1 MTTPHYKPLEE
12 MLLTRALELARSLAE
27 RNQIAVEQSAD
38 AIDATLLA
46 AERETSAR
54 NLTQESQLLREVEA
68 ARVRMREGTFGI
80 CLRCEEEI
88 APKRL
93 QAIPWA
99 ALCVSCQAKVEQA
112 DQQDM
117 APRPKLAKAA

>member
-1 MTTPHYKPLEE
+1 MTTHHHKTLEDV
-12 MLLTRALELARSLAE
+12 LLARALELARSLTAE

-38 AIDATLLA
+38 EMEAKLLA

-54 NLTQESQLLREVEA
+54 TLMQDSLLLKEVQA
-68 ARVRMREGTFGI
+68 ARDRMRQGAFGI

-88 APKRL
+88 ASKRL

-99 ALCVSCQAKVEQA
+99 ALCVSCQAKAERETASWHTLAQA
-112 DQQDM
+112 
-117 APRPKLAKAA
+117 A

>member
-1 MTTPHYKPLEE
+1 MTTQHPKTFEDV
-12 MLLTRALELARSLAE
+12 LLGRALELARSLTAE

-38 AIDATLLA
+38 EMEAKLLA

-54 NLTQESQLLREVEA
+54 TLMQDSLLLKEVQA
-68 ARVRMREGTFGI
+68 ARDRMRQGTFGI

-88 APKRL
+88 ASKRL

-99 ALCVSCQAKVEQA
+99 ALCVACQTKAEGETA
-112 DQQDM
+112 
-117 APRPKLAKAA
+117 RWHTLAKAA